1 MERLDEQAG
10 EAALCPDGPLAVF
23 RVVREK
29 TLRLVELFHVEQFRM
44 RHVVV
49 SRFDMS
55 SLLVLTGKR
64 ST

>member
-1 MERLDEQAG
+1 VERLDEQAG

-55 SLLVLTGKR
+55 
-64 ST
+64 